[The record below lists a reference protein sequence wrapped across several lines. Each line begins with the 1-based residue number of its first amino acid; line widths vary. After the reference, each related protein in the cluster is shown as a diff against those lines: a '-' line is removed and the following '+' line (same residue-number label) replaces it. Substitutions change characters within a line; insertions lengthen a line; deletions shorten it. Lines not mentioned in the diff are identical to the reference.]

1 MRTQGGVLIGGVLFA
16 WLVASY
22 PAWKVDGAAGLLMSG
37 SAALLCLA
45 PAVVTLL
52 WGLRAMTGTPA
63 ERLQHAVFSTLLRM
77 GVVLGGAVVLYVSV
91 PAFQKNA
98 FWLWVIGFYMGTL
111 ALETVLL
118 NYSPATRAAGPAEHK
133 SAGA

>member
-1 MRTQGGVLIGGVLFA
+1 VRTQLGVLISGVLFA

-22 PAWKVDGAAGLLMSG
+22 PAWKADGAVGLLMSS
-37 SAALLCLA
+37 SAALLCLV
-45 PAVVTLL
+45 PAVVTFL

-77 GVVLGGAVVLYVSV
+77 GFVLGGAVVLYISV
-91 PAFQKNA
+91 PAFQRNA

-118 NYSPATRAAGPAEHK
+118 NFAPGARAPGPTEHK